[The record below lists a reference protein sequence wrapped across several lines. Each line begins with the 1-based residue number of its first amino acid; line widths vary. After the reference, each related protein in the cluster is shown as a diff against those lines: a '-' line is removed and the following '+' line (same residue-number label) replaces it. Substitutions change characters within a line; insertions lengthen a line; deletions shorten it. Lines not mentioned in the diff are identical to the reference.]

1 MYAKACF
8 RGRCLVLSQILNLS
22 QYLSLKSIQVF
33 KWVNRP
39 GWGSNSNPLQLL
51 TGRPCQ
57 ICHKVGSSLHK
68 YKLKYM
74 IKDIQIQNF
83 YKGTS
88 CLIWQNVGSGFKT
101 NLKLHK
107 LGKPTLQMGIEW
119 CSAVSKG
126 ISFKRFAWDEWN
138 YGRESMYMLS
148 VFFLYN
154 NI

>member
-1 MYAKACF
+1 MFSWQMSGFEPNFESFSVFEFEKY
-8 RGRCLVLSQILNLS
+8 S
-22 QYLSLKSIQVF
+22 SIQVG
-33 KWVNRP
+33 KQT
-39 GWGSNSNPLQLL
+39 GMGLQLKSFTTSNWETL
-51 TGRPCQ
+51 PNMPQSGFK
-57 ICHKVGSSLHK
+57 IIHK

-74 IKDIQIQNF
+74 IKDVQIQNF
-83 YKGTS
+83 YKVTS

-148 VFFLYN
+148 VFF
-154 NI
+154 I